1 MTKVILVTWSAILG
15 SVLIYG
21 VIMGIVNLIFSS
33 YIDV

>member
-1 MTKVILVTWSAILG
+1 MAKVILVTWSAILG

-21 VIMGIVNLIFSS
+21 VIMGILNLILSS